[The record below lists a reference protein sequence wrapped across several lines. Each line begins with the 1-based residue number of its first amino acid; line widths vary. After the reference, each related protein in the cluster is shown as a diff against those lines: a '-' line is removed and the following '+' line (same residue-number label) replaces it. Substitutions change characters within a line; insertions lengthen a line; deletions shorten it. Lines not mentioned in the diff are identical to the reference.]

1 MRKLRSSTFSILTK
15 SIFWFIVFFFFS
27 INKIHA
33 QSGTVKGKITSSVS
47 KEALA
52 GVTVSSGGTNGTAT
66 DVTGYYQLNL
76 PAGKYEL
83 SIKLISYR
91 SETRV
96 VEIKSGETTVLNVE
110 LYDESRELGTVV
122 ISASKFEQR
131 IEEVTVSMEVL
142 KPYLIEN
149 TVASSAD
156 QALDQV
162 PGVSVVDGQ
171 ANIRGGSGW
180 SYGAGS
186 RVQVMVDD
194 LPLLAADAGDAK
206 WSFIPLENIE
216 QAEVVKGASSVLFG
230 SSALNGTINF
240 RTKYPVE
247 KPVTKISFFRG
258 VYDNA
263 SHTLNDT
270 TYSLNE
276 WKSDLQGYTGL
287 SALHTRKA
295 GQFDIVVG
303 ANYFNDA
310 GYRLDEYEERLRVNS
325 NLRYRV
331 KSVEGLSFGVNFNV
345 MHSEGNNYFLWKNAK
360 DGAYLPGDG
369 TMSEYTT
376 MRATIDPFA
385 TYITPKGNSHK
396 LRTRYFLTD
405 NRNNTNQSSKAIV
418 NYGEYQYQHKF
429 GDYFTTTGGMMVAV
443 NNVTSELYGDHI
455 GLQTGVYAQGDFNY
469 NRWNI
474 SAGARAEKYSVDD
487 RNEQWA
493 PVIRTGV
500 NYQLTEG
507 TFLRGSYGQGYRFPS
522 IAELF
527 VKTNVGSLSIYPD
540 SVLKP
545 ERGWSAEL
553 GVKQGFMVRDW
564 KGYVDVA
571 VFQNEYNDMMEFTFA
586 QWGNPLVD
594 PLFGFGF
601 SSVNIGNTRIRG
613 VELSM
618 AGEGKLSE
626 KTSLRILGGYTYLDP
641 RLVSFDSTW
650 LAKTDTA
657 NVLGSAK
664 SDFLKYRYQHTAKL
678 DVELNRP
685 KWMVGASIRYTSFM
699 ENIDNIFV
707 SPLFEIAFPGFGVGY
722 YREHHHKGDAI
733 VDFRSAWKFK
743 QGMELSFV
751 VKNVFNYIYM
761 QRPADMQPPRQFV
774 LTARVEF

>member
-1 MRKLRSSTFSILTK
+1 
-15 SIFWFIVFFFFS
+15 
-27 INKIHA
+27 
-33 QSGTVKGKITSSVS
+33 
-47 KEALA
+47 
-52 GVTVSSGGTNGTAT
+52 
-66 DVTGYYQLNL
+66 
-76 PAGKYEL
+76 
-83 SIKLISYR
+83 
-91 SETRV
+91 
-96 VEIKSGETTVLNVE
+96 
-110 LYDESRELGTVV
+110 
-122 ISASKFEQR
+122 
-131 IEEVTVSMEVL
+131 
-142 KPYLIEN
+142 
-149 TVASSAD
+149 
-156 QALDQV
+156 
-162 PGVSVVDGQ
+162 
-171 ANIRGGSGW
+171 
-180 SYGAGS
+180 
-186 RVQVMVDD
+186 
-194 LPLLAADAGDAK
+194 
-206 WSFIPLENIE
+206 
-216 QAEVVKGASSVLFG
+216 
-230 SSALNGTINF
+230 
-240 RTKYPVE
+240 
-247 KPVTKISFFRG
+247 
-258 VYDNA
+258 
-263 SHTLNDT
+263 
-270 TYSLNE
+270 
-276 WKSDLQGYTGL
+276 
-287 SALHTRKA
+287 
-295 GQFDIVVG
+295 
-303 ANYFNDA
+303 
-310 GYRLDEYEERLRVNS
+310 
-325 NLRYRV
+325 
-331 KSVEGLSFGVNFNV
+331 
-345 MHSEGNNYFLWKNAK
+345 
-360 DGAYLPGDG
+360 
-369 TMSEYTT
+369 
-376 MRATIDPFA
+376 
-385 TYITPKGNSHK
+385 PKGNSHK

-751 VKNVFNYIYM
+751 VKNIFNYIYM